1 VKGSLRLASLD
12 LGTNST
18 RLLVA
23 DCDGSRTE
31 TVDRRMIITRLGEGV
46 DRTRRLAPEAIER
59 AKAALSEYREVMAPL
74 QPAGVTAAATSVLRD
89 CENGEEFLDIAEEI
103 LGTRPRVLPGVEE
116 AMTSFLGAVSDLGE
130 ELKAAGDAG
139 PVLVFDIG
147 GGSTELVSGEP
158 SITRGGA
165 EPPGDA
171 LRLKSVDVGCVRMS
185 ERFLTADPPSPV
197 SIGRMESYIVQLLK
211 PAIASLLPEK
221 PRGSLSRVS
230 PGPARWS
237 LGVGLAGTVTTIS
250 GINMGLEEYDTD
262 RIHHSNLTRDQVE
275 QIFRKLASVPLDER
289 KKAMGLEPGRAD
301 IIVGGAAVLR
311 VVMDVARLEEIL
323 VSEKDILD
331 GLVIDLYWRLAT

>member
-1 VKGSLRLASLD
+1 MKGSLRLASLD

-46 DRTRRLAPEAIER
+46 DRTRQLSPEAIER
-59 AKAALSEYREVMAPL
+59 ARVALSEYCKVITPL
-74 QPAGVTAAATSVLRD
+74 QPAGVAAVATSVLRD

-116 AMTSFLGAVSDLGE
+116 ARMSFLGAVSDLGE
-130 ELKAAGDAG
+130 ELKTAGDAG
-139 PVLVFDIG
+139 PALVFDIG
-147 GGSTELVSGEP
+147 GGSTELVTGDP
-158 SITRGGA
+158 SIARGGA
-165 EPPGDA
+165 EPPDDA

-185 ERFLTADPPSPV
+185 ERFLTTDPPSPV
-197 SIGRMESYIVQLLK
+197 SIGRMETYIVQVLR

-221 PRGSLSRVS
+221 SRGSSSRVS
-230 PGPARWS
+230 PGPAPWS

-262 RIHHSNLTRDQVE
+262 RIHHSKLTRDQVE

-289 KKAMGLEPGRAD
+289 KKVMGLEPGRAD

-331 GLVIDLYWRLAT
+331 GLVIDLYRRLTA